1 MQLGLLIGIGA
12 GLASAA
18 LFASAWTGTAL
29 GVFVLFFM
37 SPMPVAIAGL
47 GWGWAA
53 GALAAAIGTLVVALA
68 GGARSGTVY
77 LVALGAPAAV
87 FSYLALLN
95 RVVEVAPGVTPGR
108 AAPSDSPAVA
118 TEWYPIGR
126 LIAWAS
132 MWAALIAAV
141 ALLSIG
147 SDIASLRAALLDVFE
162 KTNLAAAMGP
172 GGRALTAEEKN
183 AFIALMAALFP
194 WAMSTVWFT
203 VAVLNM
209 WAAGHITRASGRLTR
224 PWPDFSAVRLP
235 PAMPLAFGAA
245 LLATFSTDMTGLLA
259 SGVASALM
267 FAFMLVGLA
276 ILHRVTRGSAMRPAV
291 LSLAYAAL
299 LFMPP
304 FSTLLVASIGLAE
317 PFFRKRFPPGGALPP
332 AMPT

>member
-53 GALAAAIGTLVVALA
+53 GALAAAIGTLVVAMA

-95 RVVEVAPGVTPGR
+95 RVVEVAPGQG
-108 AAPSDSPAVA
+108 APSDSLAAA

-132 MWAALIAAV
+132 LWAALIAAV

-147 SDIASLRAALLDVFE
+147 SDIASLRAALLEVFE

-172 GGRALTAEEKN
+172 GGRALTAPEKN

-203 VAVLNM
+203 IAILNL
-209 WAAGHITRASGRLTR
+209 WAAGHITRASGRLIR
-224 PWPDFSAVRLP
+224 PWPDLSAVQLP

-245 LLATFSTDMTGLLA
+245 LLATFSTDMMGLLA

-276 ILHRVTRGSAMRPAV
+276 ILHRVTRGSALRPAV

-332 AMPT
+332 ATPT